1 MSESET
7 PAQPDPEIVSAEKW
21 AKSNVANLPPQFG
34 GDPDKFMASYK
45 EMRATL
51 TRTQQENASLKNSSP
66 EAAQEGSAA
75 EPPKAQ
81 LPPSLSVPDKPVP
94 PTTPQFDWDKVGH
107 ELVATGDLSPETRT
121 LIQKTMNVPDTMI
134 NGYISGV
141 KAQQQQ
147 HAAVAAQVVGGTE
160 QLTGIIKWAQEN
172 LPEEERLAVNAGLS
186 SPGWQNVL
194 LGLKSR
200 ASVMGNEP
208 KSKVN
213 TVQGIAP
220 TLKPYATSSE
230 MVMAMR
236 DPRYKFD
243 SEYQNLVQ
251 QRVRLS
257 GNVRD
262 V

>member
-1 MSESET
+1 MSESEQE
-7 PAQPDPEIVSAEKW
+7 PNDPELVSAEKW
-21 AKSNVANLPPQFG
+21 AKSNAANLPPQFG
-34 GDPDKFMASYK
+34 GDPEKFIASYK

-51 TRTQQENASLKNSSP
+51 TRTQQENATLKSP
-66 EAAQEGSAA
+66 PSAE
-75 EPPKAQ
+75 EPVPEKAQ
-81 LPPSLSVPDKPVP
+81 LPPSLTVPDKPVP
-94 PTTPQFDWDKVGH
+94 PTSPQFDWDKVGH
-107 ELVATGDLSPETRT
+107 ELVSTGDLSVETRAN
-121 LIQKTMNVPDTMI
+121 IQKTMNVPDSMI

-147 HAAVAAQVVGGTE
+147 HAAAAAQVVGGTE

-172 LPEEERLAVNAGLS
+172 LPDVEREAVNDGLR

-194 LGLKSR
+194 LGLKAR

-213 TVQGIAP
+213 TVQGIPP
-220 TLKPYATSSE
+220 TLKPFATSSE
-230 MVMAMR
+230 MTMAMR

-243 SEYQNLVQ
+243 SDYQNLVQ